1 MVTKSVHSN
10 FPVLALLAGA
20 TLWGVVWYPMRLLE
34 GAGLSGLWLTAGL
47 FLASS
52 GAGGVLAWRYR
63 HWFGRRPWLL
73 ICIAI
78 SAGWTNLAFILAILD
93 GNIMRVLF
101 LFYLSPVWAVLF
113 GWLFLKEH
121 ISVHTIVVLVVA
133 LAGGVMM
140 LWQPGESWPWPGSVT
155 DWLALSSGFAFAIS
169 NIFIRYGEEI
179 PVPIKSLSSWIG
191 VTIIAVIFILIQQPA
206 VPQVGIGVYFGV
218 VALAWFG
225 TVVMTLLVLY
235 GVSNMPIH
243 RSAIIL
249 LFELVVGA
257 ISQQLLTNESMTLV
271 EWSGG
276 GLVVVAAVLTALRVA
291 PSLSGRRLG

>member
-1 MVTKSVHSN
+1 MASKSLHSN

-20 TLWGVVWYPMRLLE
+20 TLWGVIWYPMRLLQD
-34 GAGLSGLWLTAGL
+34 AGLSGLWLTTYL
-47 FLASS
+47 YLASS
-52 GAGGVLAWRYR
+52 VGGGVLAWRYR
-63 HWFGRRPWLL
+63 RWFRHRPWLL
-73 ICIAI
+73 VCIAI

-121 ISVHTIVVLVVA
+121 ISAYTIVILVLA
-133 LAGGVMM
+133 LIGGVMM
-140 LWQPGESWPWPGSVT
+140 LWQPGDFRPWPNNVT

-169 NIFIRYGEEI
+169 NIFVRFGEEI
-179 PVPIKSLSSWIG
+179 PVPIKSFSSWIG
-191 VTIIAVIFILIQQPA
+191 VAVIAIIIILIQKPEIP
-206 VPQVGIGVYFGV
+206 VVDIGVYVGV
-218 VALAWFG
+218 VSLAWFG
-225 TVVMTLLVLY
+225 MVFMTLLVLY

-257 ISQQLLTNESMTLV
+257 ISQQLLTDEAMTLM

-276 GLVVVAAVLTALRVA
+276 GFVVAAAILTAMRERNSSV
-291 PSLSGRRLG
+291 SF

>member
-1 MVTKSVHSN
+1 MASKSLHSN

-34 GAGLSGLWLTAGL
+34 DAGLSGLWLTAYL

-52 GAGGVLAWRYR
+52 VAGGVLAWRYR
-63 HWFGRRPWLL
+63 HWFRRRPWLL
-73 ICIAI
+73 VCIAI

-93 GNIMRVLF
+93 GNVMRVLF

-121 ISVHTIVVLVVA
+121 ISAYTIVILVLA
-133 LAGGVMM
+133 LIGGVMM
-140 LWQPGESWPWPGSVT
+140 LWQPGDFRPWPNNVT

-169 NIFIRYGEEI
+169 NIFVRYGEEI
-179 PVPIKSLSSWIG
+179 PVPIKSFSSWIG
-191 VTIIAVIFILIQQPA
+191 VAVIAIVIILIQQPE
-206 VPQVGIGVYFGV
+206 VPVVDIGVYVGV
-218 VALAWFG
+218 VSLAWFG
-225 TVVMTLLVLY
+225 MVFMTLLVFY
-235 GVSNMPIH
+235 GVSSMPIH

-257 ISQQLLTNESMTLV
+257 ISQQLLTDEAMTLM

-276 GLVVVAAVLTALRVA
+276 GFVVAAAILTAMREKN
-291 PSLSGRRLG
+291 SSISC

>member
-1 MVTKSVHSN
+1 MASKSLHSN

-34 GAGLSGLWLTAGL
+34 DAGLSGLWLTAYL

-52 GAGGVLAWRYR
+52 VAGGVLAWRYR
-63 HWFGRRPWLL
+63 HWFRRRPWLL
-73 ICIAI
+73 VCIAI

-93 GNIMRVLF
+93 GNVMRVLF

-121 ISVHTIVVLVVA
+121 ISAYTIVILVLA
-133 LAGGVMM
+133 LIGGVMM
-140 LWQPGESWPWPGSVT
+140 LWQPGDFRPWPNNVT

-169 NIFIRYGEEI
+169 NIFVRYGEEI
-179 PVPIKSLSSWIG
+179 PVPIKSFSSWIG
-191 VTIIAVIFILIQQPA
+191 VAVIAIVIILIQQPE
-206 VPQVGIGVYFGV
+206 VPVVDIGVYVGV
-218 VALAWFG
+218 VSLAWFG
-225 TVVMTLLVLY
+225 MVFMTLLVFY
-235 GVSNMPIH
+235 GVSRMPIH

-257 ISQQLLTNESMTLV
+257 ISQQLLTDEAMTLM

-276 GLVVVAAVLTALRVA
+276 GFVVAAAILTAMREKN
-291 PSLSGRRLG
+291 SSISC